1 MNLAIMHIT
10 SEAFMAAIVAAR
22 HKHVRIDQAKLDKAR
37 RVLDAATDTE
47 TLDRALTLV
56 VTGTEVQGV
65 LRCPERASG
74 VRPLDVSMDD
84 MQM

>member
-56 VTGTEVQGV
+56 VSEGGIDAA
-65 LRCPERASG
+65 LRRAAG
-74 VRPLDVSMDD
+74 KGGLKKLFP
-84 MQM
+84 